1 MPDYRFR
8 WNNPKHPACFLYW
21 DTGVLTAGGQVKD
34 LTYRGNN
41 GTINGAPT
49 YGAPATIRCKTT
61 KSMNFDG
68 AAVAIQTAASVLD
81 SLTSA
86 SVVLFGKSS
95 TIAATTAMMMYHSD
109 AGAAARFDV
118 RRDTNR
124 MFQYSNITS
133 LASTIKYFQ
142 ANDLMMIVITMDGTT
157 VKGYYNGKPAFVR
170 ADGTQFSDVVN
181 GIMTIGAPRSLAG
194 QFWAGTIDIVQVWN
208 VILTQEQVVSIK
220 RSSEPRA

>member
-1 MPDYRFR
+1 MANYAFR
-8 WNNPKHPACFLYW
+8 WNNPGHPACYLYW

-49 YGAPATIRCKTT
+49 YGAPATIRCKST

-86 SVVLFGKSS
+86 SVVIFGKST
-95 TIAATTAMMMYHSD
+95 TIAATTAMAMYHSD
-109 AGAAARFDV
+109 AGAAARFDI
-118 RRDTNR
+118 RRDTNHIN
-124 MFQYSNITS
+124 QYSNITGLSS
-133 LASTIKYFQ
+133 LVKNIQ
-142 ANDLMMIVITMDGTT
+142 AGDLMMIVMTMDGTT
-157 VKGYYNGKPAFVR
+157 VKVYFNGKPAFVR

-194 QFWAGTIDIVQVWN
+194 QFWTGTIDIVQVWN
-208 VILTQEQVVSIK
+208 VVLTPSQIWAIK
-220 RSSEPRA
+220 RSAEPRA